1 MTSPIISIDD
11 FKNLQS
17 NPNLIVFDARIGAD
31 VEERFLKEHI
41 QGARFLNLDKDL
53 AEIPVDASIGGRHPL
68 PSLVTFQQTLE
79 TSGAN
84 DESIFVI
91 YDDKSGAN
99 AGARLWWM
107 LRAFGFD
114 EVYVLDGGFQ
124 AVEAIGIEM
133 ESGKPEFERGKLSN
147 RKEWMLPTKS
157 ISEVENSIK
166 ENSATVIDVRDAYR
180 YRGESEPIDLIA
192 GHIPGAINIP
202 FSENLQSDGRFLS
215 AEKLKSKYSE
225 LLKDKNKNL
234 IIHCGSGVTACHTI
248 LALTAAGFDVPN
260 LYVGSWSE
268 WSRTDRPIAKE
279 V

>member
-1 MTSPIISIDD
+1 MKSPIISIED
-11 FKNLQS
+11 FKILQS
-17 NPNLIVFDARIGAD
+17 NPNLVVFDARVGAD
-31 VEERFLKEHI
+31 AEERFVKQHI
-41 QGARFLNLDKDL
+41 QGTRFLDLDRDL
-53 AEIPVDASIGGRHPL
+53 AGVPADASIGGRHPL
-68 PSLVTFQQTLE
+68 PSLETFQQTLE
-79 TSGAN
+79 NFGAN
-84 DESIFVI
+84 DESIFVV

-99 AGARLWWM
+99 ASARLWWM
-107 LRAFGFD
+107 LKAFGFD

-124 AVEAIGIEM
+124 VAETNEIVMEA
-133 ESGKPEFERGKLSN
+133 GKPEVEKGKLSN
-147 RKEWMLPTKS
+147 RKEWALPLKS
-157 ISEVENSIK
+157 ISEVEKSIE

-180 YRGESEPIDLIA
+180 YRGESEPIDLVA

-215 AEKLKSKYSE
+215 TEELKSKYSE
-225 LLKDKNKNL
+225 ILQDKTKKL

-248 LALTAAGFDVPN
+248 LALTAAGFEVPD

>member
-1 MTSPIISIDD
+1 MKSPIISIGD
-11 FKNLQS
+11 FKVLQS
-17 NPNLIVFDARIGAD
+17 NPNLVVFDARVGAD
-31 VEERFLKEHI
+31 AEERFVKQHI
-41 QGARFLNLDKDL
+41 QGARFLDLDRDL
-53 AEIPVDASIGGRHPL
+53 AEVPVDASIGGRHPL
-68 PSLVTFQQTLE
+68 PSLERFQETLE
-79 TSGAN
+79 NSGAN
-84 DESIFVI
+84 DESVFVV

-99 AGARLWWM
+99 AGVRLWWM
-107 LRAFGFD
+107 LKAFGFD

-124 AVEAIGIEM
+124 AAESNEIVM
-133 ESGKPEFERGKLSN
+133 ESGKVEVEKGKLSN
-147 RKEWMLPTKS
+147 RKEWTFPLTS
-157 ISEVENSIK
+157 ISEVENSIR

-215 AEKLKSKYSE
+215 AEELKSKYSE
-225 LLKDKNKNL
+225 LLKDKSKKL

-248 LALTAAGFDVPN
+248 LALTAAGFEVPD

-268 WSRTDRPIAKE
+268 WSRTDRPIAKD

>member
-1 MTSPIISIDD
+1 MKSPIISIED
-11 FKNLQS
+11 FKILQS
-17 NPNLIVFDARIGAD
+17 NPNLVVFDARVGAD
-31 VEERFLKEHI
+31 AEERFVKQHI
-41 QGARFLNLDKDL
+41 QGTRFLDLDRDL
-53 AEIPVDASIGGRHPL
+53 AGVPADASIGGRHPL
-68 PSLVTFQQTLE
+68 PSLETFQQTLE
-79 TSGAN
+79 NSGAN
-84 DESIFVI
+84 DESIFVV

-107 LRAFGFD
+107 LKAFGFD

-124 AVEAIGIEM
+124 AAEANEIAM
-133 ESGKPEFERGKLSN
+133 EAGKPEVEKGNLSN
-147 RKEWMLPTKS
+147 RKEWALPLKS
-157 ISEVENSIK
+157 ISEVEKSIE

-180 YRGESEPIDLIA
+180 YRGESEPIDLVA

-215 AEKLKSKYSE
+215 TEELKSKYSE
-225 LLKDKNKNL
+225 ILQDKTKKL

-248 LALTAAGFDVPN
+248 LALTAAGFEVPD